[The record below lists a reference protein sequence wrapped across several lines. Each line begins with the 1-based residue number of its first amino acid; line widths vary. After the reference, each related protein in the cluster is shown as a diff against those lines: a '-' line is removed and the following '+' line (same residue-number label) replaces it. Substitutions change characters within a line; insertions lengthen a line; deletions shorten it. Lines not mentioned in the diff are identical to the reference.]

1 MSPEELKAGRLEGGA
16 EQAKAERGMK
26 AEGGAEGAGAEAQL
40 AVKAEGG
47 ERAAGAETEREETGA
62 QPPRTLLPGA
72 TIGVLGGGQL
82 GRMMALSGSAMGY
95 RFVALDPAKDAPCG
109 QVTPQITAAYNDRD
123 AARELARRSDVITY
137 EFENVDAGVAA
148 LLAEES
154 YVPQGS
160 ALLYTTQHRLREK
173 AAIEAA
179 GVPVAPYRKVGS
191 LAELEAAAAELG
203 LPCVLKTAT
212 GGYDGKGQA
221 VIRRPEELA
230 AAFRQVAPGAS
241 VQADGATQVDV
252 PELVLEKFITFKCEI
267 SVIAA
272 RSASGEVKSFPP
284 AENIHVDNI
293 LHLSIV
299 PARVPEEI
307 QRRACELAERIVSGM
322 NAVGLLAVE
331 MFVTEDGELF
341 VNELA
346 PRPHNSGH
354 YTMDACVTSQFEQH
368 VRAICNLPLGDTSLL
383 TPVVMVNVL
392 GQHLEGAIQAAC
404 SADETANKLGV
415 SPKLHIYGKTESK
428 TGRKMGHINLLCK
441 DTGDGLSWVEQTNLW
456 RN

>member
-1 MSPEELKAGRLEGGA
+1 MRQEELKAGGLDALKQAGGMSEA
-16 EQAKAERGMK
+16 EMQHGQKRK
-26 AEGGAEGAGAEAQL
+26 TDEALKSQ
-40 AVKAEGG
+40 GG
-47 ERAAGAETEREETGA
+47 ETSEAECLSGS
-62 QPPRTLLPGA
+62 RTLLPGQT

-95 RFVALDPAKDAPCG
+95 RFVALDPAPDAPCG

-123 AARELARRSDVITY
+123 AARELAQRADVITY

-148 LLAEES
+148 LLTEES

-160 ALLYTTQHRLREK
+160 TLLYTTQHRLREK

-191 LAELEAAAAELG
+191 LAELTAAAAELG

-221 VIRRPEELA
+221 VIRLPEELE
-230 AAFRQVAPGAS
+230 AAFRQVVPGAAAS
-241 VQADGATQVDV
+241 QDGEAEAAV
-252 PELVLEKFITFKCEI
+252 PELVLEKFVKFKCEI

-272 RSASGEVKSFPP
+272 RSTSGEVKSFPP
-284 AENIHVDNI
+284 SENIHVNNI

-299 PARVPEEI
+299 PARVSEEI
-307 QRRACELAERIVSGM
+307 QQRACELAERLVSGL

-331 MFVTEDGELF
+331 MFVTEDGEIF

-368 VRAICNLPLGDTSLL
+368 IRAICNLPLGDTSLL

-392 GQHLEGAIQAAC
+392 GQHLDGVIQRNGQ
-404 SADETANKLGV
+404 ADEMANRLGI

>member
-1 MSPEELKAGRLEGGA
+1 MSPEELKAGRLEDGA
-16 EQAKAERGMK
+16 ELAGAERAVK
-26 AEGGAEGAGAEAQL
+26 AEGEAEGAGAGRM
-40 AVKAEGG
+40 VKAEG
-47 ERAAGAETEREETGA
+47 EAIAAGAEAQREETGA

-148 LLAEES
+148 LLTEES

-191 LAELEAAAAELG
+191 LAELEAAAADLG

-230 AAFRQVAPGAS
+230 AAFRQVAPGA
-241 VQADGATQVDV
+241 QV
-252 PELVLEKFITFKCEI
+252 PELVLEKFITFQCEI

-322 NAVGLLAVE
+322 KAVGLLAVE

-368 VRAICNLPLGDTSLL
+368 VRAICNLPLGDTKLL

-392 GQHLEGAIQAAC
+392 GQHLDGAVQAAC
-404 SADETANKLGV
+404 CANEEATRLGI

>member
-1 MSPEELKAGRLEGGA
+1 MRQEELKAA
-16 EQAKAERGMK
+16 EQMR
-26 AEGGAEGAGAEAQL
+26 
-40 AVKAEGG
+40 
-47 ERAAGAETEREETGA
+47 GA
-62 QPPRTLLPGA
+62 QVLDGEDKSLGAPRTLLPGQT

-82 GRMMALSGSAMGY
+82 GRMMALDGIAMGY
-95 RFVALDPAKDAPCG
+95 RFVALDPAADAPCG
-109 QVTPQITAAYNDRD
+109 QVTPQITAAYNDQG
-123 AARELARRSDVITY
+123 AARELAQRADVITY

-148 LLAEES
+148 LLTEES

-191 LAELEAAAAELG
+191 LAELTAAAAELG

-221 VIRRPEELA
+221 VIRQQVELE
-230 AAFRQVAPGAS
+230 AAFRQVAPGA
-241 VQADGATQVDV
+241 AEGAEV
-252 PELVLEKFITFKCEI
+252 PELVLEKFVKFQCEI

-284 AENIHVDNI
+284 AENIHVNNI

-299 PARVPEEI
+299 PARVAEEI
-307 QRRACELAERIVSGM
+307 RQRACELAERLVTGLD
-322 NAVGLLAVE
+322 AVGLLAVE
-331 MFVTEDGELF
+331 MFVTEDGDLF

-354 YTMDACVTSQFEQH
+354 YTMDACATSQFEQH
-368 VRAICNLPLGDTSLL
+368 IRAICNLPLGDTTLL

-392 GQHLEGAIQAAC
+392 GEHLDGLIGRTGQ
-404 SADETANKLGV
+404 ADEAAGKLGV
-415 SPKLHIYGKTESK
+415 APKLHIYGKTESK
-428 TGRKMGHINLLCK
+428 TGRKMGHVNLLCK

>member
-1 MSPEELKAGRLEGGA
+1 MLGA
-16 EQAKAERGMK
+16 LHKETDESRSASVIKEPAPNSN
-26 AEGGAEGAGAEAQL
+26 GAGVSRAFEAD
-40 AVKAEGG
+40 K
-47 ERAAGAETEREETGA
+47 
-62 QPPRTLLPGA
+62 PRTLAPGA

-82 GRMMALSGSAMGY
+82 GRMMAQAGSAMGY
-95 RFVALDPAKDAPCG
+95 RFVALDPAPDAPCG
-109 QVTPQITAAYNDRD
+109 QITPQIIAAYDD
-123 AARELARRSDVITY
+123 QEAARELAQRSDVITY

-148 LLAEES
+148 LLTEES

-191 LAELEAAAAELG
+191 LAELTTAAAELG

-221 VIRRPEELA
+221 VIRQVEELQ
-230 AAFRQVAPGAS
+230 AAFQQVVPDLE
-241 VQADGATQVDV
+241 VENL
-252 PELVLEKFITFKCEI
+252 PELVLEKFISFQCEI

-272 RSASGEVKSFPP
+272 RSTSGEVKSFPP
-284 AENIHVDNI
+284 SENIHVDNI

-307 QRRACELAERIVSGM
+307 QQRACKLAETLIDGL

-331 MFVTEDGELF
+331 MFVTDDGELF

-354 YTMDACVTSQFEQH
+354 YSMDACITSQFEQH
-368 VRAICNLPLGDTSLL
+368 VRAICNLPLGDTTLL
-383 TPVVMVNVL
+383 TPVVMVNLL
-392 GQHLEGAIQAAC
+392 GQHLDGAVKRLC
-404 SADETANKLGV
+404 EVDETANKLGIA
-415 SPKLHIYGKTESK
+415 PKLHIYGKTESK
-428 TGRKMGHINLLCK
+428 IGRKMGHINLLCK
-441 DTGDGLSWVEQTNLW
+441 DTENGLSWVEQTNLW
-456 RN
+456 RK

>member
-1 MSPEELKAGRLEGGA
+1 MRQEELKAAG
-16 EQAKAERGMK
+16 QALDTKASYP
-26 AEGGAEGAGAEAQL
+26 
-40 AVKAEGG
+40 
-47 ERAAGAETEREETGA
+47 AA
-62 QPPRTLLPGA
+62 PLTLLPGQT

-82 GRMMALSGSAMGY
+82 GRMMALDGIAMGY
-95 RFVALDPAKDAPCG
+95 RFVALDPAPDAPCG
-109 QVTPQITAAYNDRD
+109 QVTPQITAAYNDQG
-123 AARELARRSDVITY
+123 AARELARRADVITY

-148 LLAEES
+148 LLTEES

-160 ALLYTTQHRLREK
+160 ELLYTTQHRLREK

-191 LAELEAAAAELG
+191 LAELTAAAAGLG

-221 VIRRPEELA
+221 VIRQPEELE
-230 AAFRQVAPGAS
+230 AAFRQVAPGAAEG
-241 VQADGATQVDV
+241 ADA
-252 PELVLEKFITFKCEI
+252 PELVLEKFVKFQCEI

-284 AENIHVDNI
+284 AENIHVNNI

-299 PARVPEEI
+299 PARVSAEL
-307 QRRACELAERIVSGM
+307 QQRACELAERLVAGL

-331 MFVTEDGELF
+331 MFVTEDGEIF

-354 YTMDACVTSQFEQH
+354 YTMDACATSQFEQH
-368 VRAICNLPLGDTSLL
+368 IRAICNLPLGDTRLL
-383 TPVVMVNVL
+383 SPVVMVNVL
-392 GQHLEGAIQAAC
+392 GQHLDGAIERTGQ
-404 SADETANKLGV
+404 ADEAAGKLGV
-415 SPKLHIYGKTESK
+415 APKLHIYGKTESK

>member
-1 MSPEELKAGRLEGGA
+1 MRPEELKVSRSDN
-16 EQAKAERGMK
+16 
-26 AEGGAEGAGAEAQL
+26 
-40 AVKAEGG
+40 
-47 ERAAGAETEREETGA
+47 
-62 QPPRTLLPGA
+62 PRTLTPGA

-82 GRMMALSGSAMGY
+82 GRMMAHAGSAMGY
-95 RFVALDPAKDAPCG
+95 RFVALDPAPDAPCG
-109 QVTPQITAAYNDRD
+109 QVTPQIIAAYDDQN
-123 AARELARRSDVITY
+123 AARELAQRSDVITY

-148 LLAEES
+148 LLTEES

-191 LAELEAAAAELG
+191 LAELTAAAAELG

-221 VIRRPEELA
+221 VIRHAEELQSAFQQVVPDIA
-230 AAFRQVAPGAS
+230 ASGS
-241 VQADGATQVDV
+241 
-252 PELVLEKFITFKCEI
+252 PELVLEKFISFQCEI

-272 RSASGEVKSFPP
+272 RSTSGEVKSFPP
-284 AENIHVDNI
+284 AENIHVNNI

-307 QRRACELAERIVSGM
+307 QQRACRLAETLVDGL

-368 VRAICNLPLGDTSLL
+368 VRAICNLPLGDTTLL

-392 GQHLEGAIQAAC
+392 GEHMDGTVERLC
-404 SADETANKLGV
+404 KADDEANKLGIA
-415 SPKLHIYGKTESK
+415 PKLHIYGKTESK

-441 DTGDGLSWVEQTNLW
+441 DTGDGISWVEQTNLW
-456 RN
+456 RK